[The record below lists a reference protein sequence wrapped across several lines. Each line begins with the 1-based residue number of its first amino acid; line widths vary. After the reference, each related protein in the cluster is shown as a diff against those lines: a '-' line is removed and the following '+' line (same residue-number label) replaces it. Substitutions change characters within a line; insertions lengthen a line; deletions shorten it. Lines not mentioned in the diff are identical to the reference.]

1 MMTITNY
8 FHTHRCARVE
18 NPGEGVPEVFAEIP
32 RGVMAFMP
40 GGPSLSGFIAFL
52 LTSVFKFA

>member
-1 MMTITNY
+1 MVTITNY
-8 FHTHRCARVE
+8 FQTHRCERVE